1 MQHQSTMIA
10 EFSILQLD
18 LSSWMMWVAGGMK
31 EAYLIALPIK
41 LVTQNVV
48 TEMMLEL
55 SVFKVM
61 LMFYI

>member
-1 MQHQSTMIA
+1 MQRQSTMIA
-10 EFSILQLD
+10 AFLIFQLD
-18 LSSWMMWVAGGMK
+18 LSSWMMWVAGGLK
-31 EAYLIALPIK
+31 QAYFVALKMK